1 MPELSSSPDIND
13 RVEKLE
19 SAIATLS
26 EQVASLTQQLEIVQL
41 YSSDFFQFGKLQ
53 QLLAEGQWQQA
64 DLETSKIMLAIS
76 GHSTLDT
83 LTPQDIQK
91 FPCHAIR
98 IIDQLWSKY
107 STGHFGF
114 SIKMQV
120 YQEIG
125 GTVDTLRSQDQA
137 IITKMRQKIGA
148 IQDQKRV
155 KWEEQDF
162 SLSAPEAALPSH
174 WFHSPYGDKMICYF
188 CLRLLDCGICQDK

>member
-1 MPELSSSPDIND
+1 MSDLFASPESSD
-13 RVEKLE
+13 RVTQLE
-19 SAIATLS
+19 SAIAQLS
-26 EQVASLTQQLEIVQL
+26 QQVSSLTQQIEIMQL
-41 YSSDFFQFGKLQ
+41 YSSDYFQFGRLQ

-64 DLETSKIMLAIS
+64 DLETSKIMLSIA

-107 STGHFGF
+107 SAGRFGF
-114 SIKMQV
+114 RIKMRI

-125 GTVDTLRSQDQA
+125 GTVDSLRSQDPA
-137 IITKMRQKIGA
+137 IILKMRERIGA
-148 IQDQKRV
+148 IKDNHRV
-155 KWEEQDF
+155 KWEDQDF
-162 SLSAPEAALPSH
+162 SLSAPEAAFPAH

-188 CLRLLDCGICQDK
+188 CLRLLDCGICQEK